1 MRYIQTTT
9 AADVTDTL
17 RQYQADLMAGPCWMS
32 VWPLIERLLSRE
44 SEMQLVWQN
53 IARQA
58 LTWQQCYYLLE
69 QIVMAGRFSRP
80 EIVSRLKNDYRQLE
94 ELNRTISKTAGDLA
108 EMILA
113 RDAILKRN
121 AFTLERTTHIVEL
134 MEMAEDNDG
143 LYRSYLHETLD
154 GLTCRYEGKYWPGLP
169 GILQVIAREHPEIE
183 CLSESDQTIINGR
196 GKVLPDYLRELFSSI
211 ENVRQGSW
219 GLPKGFTLTD
229 SSLATLATV
238 TLDHTEVISADA
250 VKVRRNEFSKRG
262 VRGAWPFKSL
272 KGADSRPLT

>member
-9 AADVTDTL
+9 AADVTDIL
-17 RQYQADLMAGPCWMS
+17 RQYQADLMAGPGWMS
-32 VWPLIERLLSRE
+32 VWPLIERMLSRE

-58 LTWQQCYYLLE
+58 LTWQQCYSLLE
-69 QIVMAGRFSRP
+69 QIVMADRFSRP
-80 EIVSRLKNDYRQLE
+80 EIVSRLKDDYRQLE

-183 CLSESDQTIINGR
+183 CLSESDQTIIYGR
-196 GKVLPDYLRELFSSI
+196 GKVLPDYLRELFSRI
-211 ENVRQGSW
+211 EDVRQGSW

-238 TLDHTEVISADA
+238 TLDHNEVISADA

-272 KGADSRPLT
+272 KEPTAGP

>member
-1 MRYIQTTT
+1 
-9 AADVTDTL
+9 
-17 RQYQADLMAGPCWMS
+17 
-32 VWPLIERLLSRE
+32 
-44 SEMQLVWQN
+44 MQLVWQN
-53 IARQA
+53 IGRQA
-58 LTWQQCYYLLE
+58 LTWQQCYCLLE
-69 QIVMAGRFSRP
+69 QIVLAGRFSRP
-80 EIVSRLKNDYRQLE
+80 KIVSRLKDDYRQLE

-113 RDAILKRN
+113 RDAILNRN

-154 GLTCRYEGKYWPGLP
+154 GMTCRYDGKYWPGLP

-211 ENVRQGSW
+211 ENVRQGPW

-250 VKVRRNEFSKRG
+250 VKVRRSEFSKRG
-262 VRGAWPFKSL
+262 ERGAWPFKSL
-272 KGADSRPLT
+272 KAADSRPLT

>member
-9 AADVTDTL
+9 ATDVTDTL
-17 RQYQADLMAGPCWMS
+17 RQYQADLQTGPCWMS

-44 SEMQLVWQN
+44 NEMQSVWQN

-58 LTWQQCYYLLE
+58 LTWQQCYCLLE
-69 QIVMAGRFSRP
+69 QIVLAGRFSRP
-80 EIVSRLKNDYRQLE
+80 EIVSRLKDDYRQLE
-94 ELNRTISKTAGDLA
+94 ELNRTISKTAGDLV
-108 EMILA
+108 EMLLA
-113 RDAILKRN
+113 RDAILNRN

-143 LYRSYLHETLD
+143 LYRSYLHEMLD
-154 GLTCRYEGKYWPGLP
+154 GLTCHYDGKYWPGLP
-169 GILQVIAREHPEIE
+169 GILQVIAREHLEIE

-211 ENVRQGSW
+211 ENVRRGPW

-262 VRGAWPFKSL
+262 ERGAWPFKSL
-272 KGADSRPLT
+272 KAADM

>member
-17 RQYQADLMAGPCWMS
+17 RQYQADLLAGPCWMS

-58 LTWQQCYYLLE
+58 LTWQQCYCLLE
-69 QIVMAGRFSRP
+69 QIVLAGRFSRP
-80 EIVSRLKNDYRQLE
+80 EIVSRLKDDYRQLE

-113 RDAILKRN
+113 RDAILNRN
-121 AFTLERTTHIVEL
+121 AFKLERTTHIVEL

-169 GILQVIAREHPEIE
+169 GILQVTAREHPEIE

-211 ENVRQGSW
+211 ENARQGPW

-229 SSLATLATV
+229 NSLATLATV

-250 VKVRRNEFSKRG
+250 VKVRRSEFSKRG
-262 VRGAWPFKSL
+262 ERGAWPFKLL
-272 KGADSRPLT
+272 KAVDSRPLT